1 MRILIQVSADLMP
14 RDTTINKDG
23 DVARINRV
31 TTHLNHASSTREDV
45 SIIGWRV
52 RPDGTVSPL
61 EMTSEFLDDMPDG
74 ALTPAERR
82 IVSRT
87 REIAARALDA
97 ALKEQNRG

>member
-1 MRILIQVSADLMP
+1 MRILIQVSGDLTP
-14 RDTTINKDG
+14 RNTTINKNG

-31 TTHLNHASSTREDV
+31 TTHINHGSSTREDV
-45 SIIGWRV
+45 SITGWRV

-61 EMTSEFLDDMPDG
+61 ELSSAFLEDLPDG

-82 IVSRT
+82 IVGRT

>member
-1 MRILIQVSADLMP
+1 MRILIQVSGDLMP
-14 RDTTINKDG
+14 RDATINKHG

-31 TTHLNHASSTREDV
+31 TTRINHVSSTWEDV
-45 SIIGWRV
+45 TVTGWRV
-52 RPDGTVSPL
+52 RPDGSASPL
-61 EMTSEFLDDMPDG
+61 EMTSSLLDDLPDG

-82 IVSRT
+82 IVGRT

>member
-23 DVARINRV
+23 DVACINRV
-31 TTHLNHASSTREDV
+31 TTHLNHAASTREDV

-61 EMTSEFLDDMPDG
+61 EMTSEFLDDLPDG

-82 IVSRT
+82 IVGRT
-87 REIAARALDA
+87 REIAARALEA

>member
-45 SIIGWRV
+45 SIIGWRI

-61 EMTSEFLDDMPDG
+61 EMTSAFLDDLPDG

-97 ALKEQNRG
+97 ALKEKNRG

>member
-1 MRILIQVSADLMP
+1 MRILIQVSGDLMP

-31 TTHLNHASSTREDV
+31 TTHLNHGSSTREDV

-61 EMTSEFLDDMPDG
+61 EMTSAFLEDMPDD

-82 IVSRT
+82 IVART

>member
-45 SIIGWRV
+45 SVIGWRV

-61 EMTSEFLDDMPDG
+61 EMTSAFLDDMPDG

-82 IVSRT
+82 IAGRT

-97 ALKEQNRG
+97 ALKEKNRG

>member
-1 MRILIQVSADLMP
+1 MRILIQVSGDLMP
-14 RDTTINKDG
+14 RDAVINEAG
-23 DVARINRV
+23 VVARINRV
-31 TTHLNHASSTREDV
+31 TTHLNHAASTREDV

-61 EMTSEFLDDMPDG
+61 EMTSSLLDDLPDG
-74 ALTPAERR
+74 VLTPAERR

-97 ALKEQNRG
+97 ALKEKNRG

>member
-82 IVSRT
+82 IVART

-97 ALKEQNRG
+97 ALKEKNRG

>member
-1 MRILIQVSADLMP
+1 MRIIIQVSGDLMP
-14 RDTTINKDG
+14 RDATINKDG

-82 IVSRT
+82 IVART

>member
-31 TTHLNHASSTREDV
+31 TTHLNHGSSTREDV

-52 RPDGTVSPL
+52 SLDGTVSSL
-61 EMTSEFLDDMPDG
+61 EMTSAFLEDMPDG

-82 IVSRT
+82 IAGRT

-97 ALKEQNRG
+97 ALKEKNRG

>member
-82 IVSRT
+82 IVART

>member
-1 MRILIQVSADLMP
+1 MRILIQVSGDLMP
-14 RDTTINKDG
+14 RDAVINKDG

-31 TTHLNHASSTREDV
+31 TTHLNHAASTREDV

-61 EMTSEFLDDMPDG
+61 EMTSAFLEDLPDG

-82 IVSRT
+82 IAART
-87 REIAARALDA
+87 REIAARALEA

>member
-1 MRILIQVSADLMP
+1 MRILIQVSGDLMP

-23 DVARINRV
+23 DMARINRV
-31 TTHLNHASSTREDV
+31 TTHLNHAASTREDV
-45 SIIGWRV
+45 SIIGWRI

-61 EMTSEFLDDMPDG
+61 EMTSEFLDDLPDS

>member
-1 MRILIQVSADLMP
+1 MRILIQVSGDLMP

-23 DVARINRV
+23 DMARINRV
-31 TTHLNHASSTREDV
+31 TTHLNHAASTREDV
-45 SIIGWRV
+45 SIIGWRI

-61 EMTSEFLDDMPDG
+61 EMTSEFLDDLPDG
-74 ALTPAERR
+74 ALNPAERR

>member
-1 MRILIQVSADLMP
+1 MRILIQVSGDLMP
-14 RDTTINKDG
+14 RDAVINEAG

-31 TTHLNHASSTREDV
+31 TTHINHGSSTREDV

-61 EMTSEFLDDMPDG
+61 EMTSEFLDDLPDG

>member
-61 EMTSEFLDDMPDG
+61 EMTSGFLDDMPDG

-82 IVSRT
+82 IVART

>member
-45 SIIGWRV
+45 SIIGRRV

-61 EMTSEFLDDMPDG
+61 EMTSAFLDDMPDG

-82 IVSRT
+82 IVART

-97 ALKEQNRG
+97 ALKEKNRG

>member
-1 MRILIQVSADLMP
+1 MRILIQVSGDLMP

-23 DVARINRV
+23 DMARINRV
-31 TTHLNHASSTREDV
+31 TTHLNHAASTREDV
-45 SIIGWRV
+45 SIIGWRI

-61 EMTSEFLDDMPDG
+61 EMTSEFLDDLPDG

-82 IVSRT
+82 IAGRT
-87 REIAARALDA
+87 REIAARALEA

>member
-14 RDTTINKDG
+14 RDAVINENG

-31 TTHLNHASSTREDV
+31 TTHINHASSTREDV

-52 RPDGTVSPL
+52 RPDG
-61 EMTSEFLDDMPDG
+61 

-82 IVSRT
+82 IAGRT

>member
-1 MRILIQVSADLMP
+1 MRILIQVSGDLMP

-23 DVARINRV
+23 DMARINRV
-31 TTHLNHASSTREDV
+31 TTHLNHAASTREDV
-45 SIIGWRV
+45 SIIGWRI
-52 RPDGTVSPL
+52 RPDGALTPL
-61 EMTSEFLDDMPDG
+61 EMTSEFLDDLPDG

>member
-1 MRILIQVSADLMP
+1 MRILIQVSADLTP
-14 RDTTINKDG
+14 RDTTINEAG
-23 DVARINRV
+23 DVARLDRV

-45 SIIGWRV
+45 VVTGWKV
-52 RPDGTVSPL
+52 RPDGSVSSTEVRSSL
-61 EMTSEFLDDMPDG
+61 LGDLPDG

>member
-31 TTHLNHASSTREDV
+31 TTRLNHASSTREDV

-82 IVSRT
+82 IVART

>member
-14 RDTTINKDG
+14 RDTVINEAG

-31 TTHLNHASSTREDV
+31 TTHLNHAASTREDV
-45 SIIGWRV
+45 SIIGWRI

-61 EMTSEFLDDMPDG
+61 EMTSSLLDDLPDC

-97 ALKEQNRG
+97 ALKEKNHG

>member
-1 MRILIQVSADLMP
+1 MRILIQVSGDLMP
-14 RDTTINKDG
+14 RDAVINKDG

-31 TTHLNHASSTREDV
+31 TTHINHASSTREDV
-45 SIIGWRV
+45 SVIGWRV
-52 RPDGTVSPL
+52 RPDWTVSPL
-61 EMTSEFLDDMPDG
+61 EMTSAFLEDLPDD

>member
-1 MRILIQVSADLMP
+1 MRILIQVSGDLTP

-31 TTHLNHASSTREDV
+31 TTHLNHGSSTREDV

-52 RPDGTVSPL
+52 RPDGTVSPP
-61 EMTSEFLDDMPDG
+61 EMPDG

-82 IVSRT
+82 IAGRT

-97 ALKEQNRG
+97 ALKEKNRG